1 MKPDWHALGDAPRCD
16 DDASAAALP
25 SSVRE
30 ANKRARAASL
40 DHLVHHQRREITA
53 ASPFTSSQR
62 STPGSHRASRTP
74 ARVYSPPR
82 KGNIPQPN
90 PMTVRFA
97 PTVAGKFKSEFLFK
111 VRKGQ
116 SVVLAVSGEA
126 TLQEEHHAIIAKER
140 HLRMMHAGTL
150 M

>member
-1 MKPDWHALGDAPRCD
+1 MAGWVIRHKPHKMTAAD
-16 DDASAAALP
+16 AAAARTQAHLGALMGAEKAADDEP
-25 SSVRE
+25 SVFVFSQTEGSV
-30 ANKRARAASL
+30 
-40 DHLVHHQRREITA
+40 
-53 ASPFTSSQR
+53 
-62 STPGSHRASRTP
+62 
-74 ARVYSPPR
+74 PPR

>member
-1 MKPDWHALGDAPRCD
+1 MGSRPRVNVAEIVLAAPAAVASTLALDRGILAVPCRSGDV
-16 DDASAAALP
+16 LIYNTQTEG
-25 SSVRE
+25 SV
-30 ANKRARAASL
+30 
-40 DHLVHHQRREITA
+40 
-53 ASPFTSSQR
+53 
-62 STPGSHRASRTP
+62 
-74 ARVYSPPR
+74 PPR